1 MTTADGG
8 AGRVGARGGGLGRRL
23 LAALTLVLATAGV
36 TAWLVAGAVG
46 PAIFHEHLGVGGTRT
61 AEDAVAHAEEA
72 FRTASGLALGIALAA
87 AVLVAL
93 AVSVVLTRRI
103 GASLAALTTAARQVA
118 GGRFAARVP
127 APDMGREFD
136 ELVLAFNQMA
146 ARLQES
152 ENLRHRLLADVAHEV
167 RTPVATLNAH
177 LEGLE
182 DGVVGAGPETFAVLR
197 AQSARLTR
205 LAEDLAAVTK
215 AESGEL
221 TLAPTPT
228 DPAEL
233 VHLAHV
239 AARERAEAAGIVLV
253 AEVEPDLPRVPA
265 DPERMA
271 QVLGNLV
278 DNALRHTPPGGRVT
292 IAARRDAGRPGTH
305 VTLAVSDTGE
315 GIAAEHLP
323 HVFERFYRADTA
335 RDRASGGSG
344 IGLAITKA
352 LVEAHGGSAGVRSA
366 GPGTGA
372 TFTVTLPVG
381 TPTPSRRAPRG

>member
-1 MTTADGG
+1 MTTRAGG
-8 AGRVGARGGGLGRRL
+8 PGAGGLGRRL
-23 LAALTLVLATAGV
+23 LVALALVLATAGV

-46 PAIFHEHLGVGGTRT
+46 PAIFHEHLGVEGTRT
-61 AEDAVAHAEEA
+61 AEDALVHAEEA
-72 FRTASGLALGIALAA
+72 FRTASGLALGIALAV

-93 AVSVVLTRRI
+93 AVSLVLTRRI
-103 GASLAALTTAARQVA
+103 GASLAALTAAARQVA

-127 APDMGREFD
+127 TPDMGREFD
-136 ELVLAFNQMA
+136 ELAQAFNQMA
-146 ARLQES
+146 ARLEES
-152 ENLRHRLLADVAHEV
+152 ETLRHRLLADVAHEV

-182 DGVVGAGPETFAVLR
+182 DGVVEAGPETFAVLR

-205 LAEDLAAVTK
+205 LAEDLAAVTR

-221 TLAPTPT
+221 TLALAPTEPG
-228 DPAEL
+228 EL
-233 VHLAHV
+233 LRLAHLA
-239 AARERAEAAGIVLV
+239 ARDRADAAG
-253 AEVEPDLPRVPA
+253 VELLLAAHPDLPRVEA

-278 DNALRHTPPGGRVT
+278 DNALRHTPAGGRVT
-292 IAARRDAGRPGTH
+292 LAGRRDGDRVRLT
-305 VTLAVSDTGE
+305 VSDTGE

-344 IGLAITKA
+344 IGLAITRA
-352 LVEAHGGSAGVRSA
+352 LVEAHGGSVSATSA
-366 GPGTGA
+366 GTGAGA
-372 TFTVTLPVG
+372 TFTVTLPVA
-381 TPTPSRRAPRG
+381 APGPAR

>member
-1 MTTADGG
+1 MTTADGRTDPRSTD
-8 AGRVGARGGGLGRRL
+8 AGGPGRGGGLGRRL
-23 LAALTLVLATAGV
+23 LVALALVLATAGV

-61 AEDAVAHAEEA
+61 AEDALAHAEVA
-72 FRTASGLALGIALAA
+72 FRTASGLALGIALAV

-93 AVSVVLTRRI
+93 AVSLVLTRRI

-127 APDMGREFD
+127 TPDMGREFD
-136 ELVLAFNQMA
+136 ELVRAFNQMA
-146 ARLQES
+146 ARLEES

-182 DGVVGAGPETFAVLR
+182 DGVVEPGPETFAVLR

-205 LAEDLAAVTK
+205 LAEDLAAVTR

-221 TLAPTPT
+221 TLTLDETEPGELLRLAHLAAR
-228 DPAEL
+228 DRADAAGVEL
-233 VHLAHV
+233 VLDAD
-239 AARERAEAAGIVLV
+239 
-253 AEVEPDLPRVPA
+253 PDLPAVEA

-278 DNALRHTPPGGRVT
+278 DNALRHTPAGGRVT
-292 IAARRDAGRPGTH
+292 LAGRRDGDRVRLT
-305 VTLAVSDTGE
+305 VSDTGE
-315 GIAAEHLP
+315 GIAVEHLP

-344 IGLAITKA
+344 VGLAITRA
-352 LVEAHGGSAGVRSA
+352 LVEAHGGTVSARSA
-366 GPGTGA
+366 GPGAGA
-372 TFTVTLPVG
+372 TFTVALP
-381 TPTPSRRAPRG
+381 SAAPGRPAR

>member
-8 AGRVGARGGGLGRRL
+8 PGRGGASGGGLGRRL
-23 LAALTLVLATAGV
+23 LVALALVLATAGV

-46 PAIFHEHLGVGGTRT
+46 PAIFHEHLGVGGMRT

-72 FRTASGLALGIALAA
+72 FRTASGLALGIALAVA
-87 AVLVAL
+87 ALVAL

-146 ARLQES
+146 ARLEES

-182 DGVVGAGPETFAVLR
+182 DGVVEAGPETFAVLR

-221 TLAPTPT
+221 ALSPVPT
-228 DPAEL
+228 DPGEL
-233 VHLAHV
+233 VHLAHL
-239 AARERAEAAGIVLV
+239 AARERAEAAAIALT
-253 AEVEPDLPRVPA
+253 ADVEPGLPPIAA

-278 DNALRHTPPGGRVT
+278 DNALRHTPAGGRVT
-292 IAARRDAGRPGTH
+292 IAARRDPSRTGTH
-305 VTLAVSDTGE
+305 VTHVTLTVADTGG

-344 IGLAITKA
+344 IGLAITRA
-352 LVEAHGGSAGVRSA
+352 LVEAHGGSVGVASA
-366 GPGTGA
+366 GRGSGA
-372 TFTVTLPVG
+372 TFTVTLPVE
-381 TPTPSRRAPRG
+381 PPRRAAR